1 MIFHANVVRENE
13 WWVVTVPDVGATQG
27 RTYKEAK
34 DMTIDLIV
42 AMLKMDPPDIQVY
55 MKFGSMESQ

>member
-1 MIFHANVVRENE
+1 MIFHANVIRENE

-34 DMTIDLIV
+34 EMTIDLIA
-42 AMLKMDPPDIQVY
+42 AMLKMDPPDIRVC
-55 MKFGSMESQ
+55 MKFGSVESQ